1 MVLAAA
7 GEARGGRA
15 PTAAE
20 RALVAEAR
28 GRLAASVAVVEV
40 RPKELYPREAVRAL
54 VEDLG
59 LGRARDPAAMGY
71 RPCRASI
78 AERILLTKRKM
89 EQVKESLVRPTTN
102 VPQTTPSSATAIFQD
117 GASKS
122 TAELTR
128 NLSAAG
134 SFPASTPTPVT
145 MSSSIL
151 KQSRPNE
158 TPAGVSSSQS
168 ANLPSIVSLPPV
180 GSANIEVEKAVNCP
194 NFRQSGATIGQ
205 TNKSAHFTAT
215 RSSQSRVQSSTAG
228 KSHEKKAPSAQPV
241 NRNIAIGDHVPPG
254 AAAFFQQEP
263 CFSNHNTIV
272 KNVQLVLHQPA
283 NHPSWTVP
291 STEYMHARLDCQ
303 ICKTFITDV
312 ESLLVCDACE
322 RGVHLKCLKQDGNE
336 GLSIVDWYC
345 PTCVTY
351 SKGKPLPPKYGKVT
365 RTIVTSKARG
375 VTSQRAPGNPRTKDS
390 EEVAG
395 NGSFIKHNSSEPGRS
410 VRNSDMLA
418 LDTASS
424 KTQSASASE
433 YQKENTKHTDT
444 LFKQKEGHGPPS
456 RSLVTKTMESSSQIE
471 SSGGST
477 YSAAGNLSEQSHKQR
492 EIIELLPC
500 AVNSVNDSTLQTTA
514 IFDGGNS
521 EHSFIDSSEMCG
533 IEGNSD
539 QLLNKD
545 EQTTSS
551 SITPADQTHQED
563 VAADIGI
570 GCPQDDETTE
580 VNAMSE
586 HNNVYL
592 VKSNMDLCA
601 KHEVMA
607 GPKSEALGY
616 SSDLGDVDWVGD
628 ALKVVGNITYYNSC
642 IVDGITYNLQDHILI
657 GSKDGKSAPSKL
669 QSLWEEHDSQSKLA
683 MVNTYFFASDI
694 PESATKPCSPEENE
708 VYASN
713 DQRTVMVSSICGS
726 CDVLHVDKFREETNR
741 RNQVVSSD
749 SKLHPIFFGRWKYD
763 ECTGNFVSVDS
774 SMGF

>member
-1 MVLAAA
+1 M
-7 GEARGGRA
+7 
-15 PTAAE
+15 
-20 RALVAEAR
+20 
-28 GRLAASVAVVEV
+28 
-40 RPKELYPREAVRAL
+40 
-54 VEDLG
+54 D
-59 LGRARDPAAMGY
+59 Y
-71 RPCRASI
+71 RPRRASI

-122 TAELTR
+122 AAGW

-158 TPAGVSSSQS
+158 TPAGVSSSKS
-168 ANLPSIVSLPPV
+168 
-180 GSANIEVEKAVNCP
+180 
-194 NFRQSGATIGQ
+194 ATIGQ
-205 TNKSAHFTAT
+205 ANKSAHLTAT
-215 RSSQSRVQSSTAG
+215 RSSQSTVQSSSAG

-241 NRNIAIGDHVPPG
+241 NRNIVIGDHVPPG
-254 AAAFFQQEP
+254 AAAFIQQEP
-263 CFSNHNTIV
+263 CFSKHNAIA

-291 STEYMHARLDCQ
+291 STEYMHARVDCQ

-322 RGVHLKCLKQDGNE
+322 RGVHLKCLQQDGNE
-336 GLSIVDWYC
+336 GLSIADWYC
-345 PTCVTY
+345 PTCVVY

-365 RTIVTSKARG
+365 RTIVASKARG
-375 VTSQRAPGNPRTKDS
+375 VTLQRASENPRTKDES
-390 EEVAG
+390 EKV
-395 NGSFIKHNSSEPGRS
+395 
-410 VRNSDMLA
+410 
-418 LDTASS
+418 
-424 KTQSASASE
+424 
-433 YQKENTKHTDT
+433 
-444 LFKQKEGHGPPS
+444 EGHGPPS

-492 EIIELLPC
+492 ETIELLPC
-500 AVNSVNDSTLQTTA
+500 AVNSVNDSTLQATA
-514 IFDGGNS
+514 ISDGGNS
-521 EHSFIDSSEMCG
+521 DHSFIDSSEMCG

-545 EQTTSS
+545 EQRTSS
-551 SITPADQTHQED
+551 DRTPADQKHQED

-592 VKSNMDLCA
+592 VTSNMDLCA

-607 GPKSEALGY
+607 GPKSEAVGY

-694 PESATKPCSPEENE
+694 PESATKPSSPEENE

-713 DQRTVMVSSICGS
+713 NQKTVMVSSICGP

-741 RNQVVSSD
+741 RN
-749 SKLHPIFFGRWKYD
+749 
-763 ECTGNFVSVDS
+763 
-774 SMGF
+774 

>member
-1 MVLAAA
+1 MGCGRKRPRGGGELGRVAEIVMVLAVA
-7 GEARGGRA
+7 GEVRGGRA

-28 GRLAASVAVVEV
+28 GRLAASVAAVEV
-40 RPKELYPREAVRAL
+40 RPKELYPREAVRTL

-59 LGRARDPAAMGY
+59 LGRARDPAAMDY
-71 RPCRASI
+71 RPRRASI

-122 TAELTR
+122 AAGW

-158 TPAGVSSSQS
+158 TPAGVSSSKS
-168 ANLPSIVSLPPV
+168 GNLPSIVSLPLV

-194 NFRQSGATIGQ
+194 NFRQRGATIGQ
-205 TNKSAHFTAT
+205 TNKSAHLTAT
-215 RSSQSRVQSSTAG
+215 RSSQSTVQSSSAG

-241 NRNIAIGDHVPPG
+241 NRNIVIGDHVPPG
-254 AAAFFQQEP
+254 AAAFIQQEP
-263 CFSNHNTIV
+263 CFSKHNAIA

-291 STEYMHARLDCQ
+291 STEYMHARVDCQ

-322 RGVHLKCLKQDGNE
+322 RGVHLKCLQQDGNE
-336 GLSIVDWYC
+336 GLSIADWYC
-345 PTCVTY
+345 PTCVAY

-365 RTIVTSKARG
+365 RTIVASKARG
-375 VTSQRAPGNPRTKDS
+375 VTLQRASENPRTKDES
-390 EEVAG
+390 EKVAG
-395 NGSFIKHNSSEPGRS
+395 NGSFIKQNSSEPGRS

-418 LDTASS
+418 LDTVSS
-424 KTQSASASE
+424 KAQLGSASE
-433 YQKENTKHTDT
+433 FQKENTKHTDT
-444 LFKQKEGHGPPS
+444 LSKQKEGHGPPS

-492 EIIELLPC
+492 ETIELLPC
-500 AVNSVNDSTLQTTA
+500 AVNSVNDSTLQATA
-514 IFDGGNS
+514 ISDGGNS
-521 EHSFIDSSEMCG
+521 DHSFIDSSEMCG

-545 EQTTSS
+545 EQRTSS
-551 SITPADQTHQED
+551 GRTPADQKHQED

-592 VKSNMDLCA
+592 VTSNMDLCA

-607 GPKSEALGY
+607 GPKSEAVGY

-669 QSLWEEHDSQSKLA
+669 QLLWEEHDSQSKLA

-694 PESATKPCSPEENE
+694 PESATKPSSPEENE

-713 DQRTVMVSSICGS
+713 NQKTVMVSSICGP
-726 CDVLHVDKFREETNR
+726 CDVLHVDK
-741 RNQVVSSD
+741 
-749 SKLHPIFFGRWKYD
+749 WKYD
-763 ECTGNFVSVDS
+763 ESTGSFVSVDS

>member
-1 MVLAAA
+1 MGSGRKRPRGGGELGRVAEIVMVLAAA

-28 GRLAASVAVVEV
+28 GRLAASVAAVEV
-40 RPKELYPREAVRAL
+40 RPNELYPREAVRAL

-71 RPCRASI
+71 HPRRASI

-102 VPQTTPSSATAIFQD
+102 VPQTTLSSATAIFQD

-122 TAELTR
+122 AAGW

-134 SFPASTPTPVT
+134 SFPASTSTPVT

-158 TPAGVSSSQS
+158 TPAGVSSSKS
-168 ANLPSIVSLPPV
+168 
-180 GSANIEVEKAVNCP
+180 
-194 NFRQSGATIGQ
+194 ATIGQ

-215 RSSQSRVQSSTAG
+215 RSSQSTVQSSSAG
-228 KSHEKKAPSAQPV
+228 KSREKKAPSAQPV
-241 NRNIAIGDHVPPG
+241 NRNIVIGDHVPPG
-254 AAAFFQQEP
+254 AAGFVQQEP
-263 CFSNHNTIV
+263 SFSNHNAIA
-272 KNVQLVLHQPA
+272 KNVQLVLHQPT

-291 STEYMHARLDCQ
+291 STEYMHARVDCQ

-322 RGVHLKCLKQDGNE
+322 RGVHLKCLQQDGNE
-336 GLSIVDWYC
+336 DLSIADWYC
-345 PTCVTY
+345 PTCVAY

-365 RTIVTSKARG
+365 RTVVASKARG
-375 VTSQRAPGNPRTKDS
+375 VTLQRASENPRTKDDS
-390 EEVAG
+390 EKVAG
-395 NGSFIKHNSSEPGRS
+395 NGSFIKQNSSEPGRS
-410 VRNSDMLA
+410 VCNSDMLG

-424 KTQSASASE
+424 KAQLVSASE

-444 LFKQKEGHGPPS
+444 LSKQKEGHGPPS

-471 SSGGST
+471 SSEGST

-492 EIIELLPC
+492 ETIELLPC

-514 IFDGGNS
+514 ISDGGNS

-533 IEGNSD
+533 IEENSD

-551 SITPADQTHQED
+551 DRTPADQTHQED

-570 GCPQDDETTE
+570 GRPQDDETTE

-592 VKSNMDLCA
+592 VTSNMDLCA

-607 GPKSEALGY
+607 GPKSEAVGY

-642 IVDGITYNLQDHILI
+642 IVDGITYNLKDHILI

-683 MVNTYFFASDI
+683 MVNTYLFASDI

-713 DQRTVMVSSICGS
+713 NQKTVMISSICGP

-749 SKLHPIFFGRWKYD
+749 SKLYPIFFGRWKY
-763 ECTGNFVSVDS
+763 ECTGSFVSVDS
-774 SMGF
+774 SMGS

>member
-20 RALVAEAR
+20 RALVVEAR
-28 GRLAASVAVVEV
+28 GRLAASVAAVEV

-71 RPCRASI
+71 RPRRASI

-89 EQVKESLVRPTTN
+89 EQVKESLVCPTTN

-122 TAELTR
+122 AAGW

-134 SFPASTPTPVT
+134 SFPASTPVT

-158 TPAGVSSSQS
+158 TPAGVSSSKS
-168 ANLPSIVSLPPV
+168 
-180 GSANIEVEKAVNCP
+180 
-194 NFRQSGATIGQ
+194 ATIGQ

-215 RSSQSRVQSSTAG
+215 RSSQSTVQSFSAG
-228 KSHEKKAPSAQPV
+228 KSREKKAPSAQPV
-241 NRNIAIGDHVPPG
+241 NRNIVIGDHVPPG
-254 AAAFFQQEP
+254 AAAFVQQEP
-263 CFSNHNTIV
+263 SFSNHNAIA
-272 KNVQLVLHQPA
+272 KNVQLVLHQPT

-291 STEYMHARLDCQ
+291 STEYMHARVDCQ

-322 RGVHLKCLKQDGNE
+322 RGVHLKCLQQDGNE
-336 GLSIVDWYC
+336 DLSIADWYC
-345 PTCVTY
+345 PTCVAY

-365 RTIVTSKARG
+365 RTVVASKARG
-375 VTSQRAPGNPRTKDS
+375 VTLQRASENPCTKDDS
-390 EEVAG
+390 EKVAG
-395 NGSFIKHNSSEPGRS
+395 NGSFIKQNSSEPGRS
-410 VRNSDMLA
+410 VRNSDMSALDTVSSKA
-418 LDTASS
+418 QLDTAS
-424 KTQSASASE
+424 E
-433 YQKENTKHTDT
+433 FQKENTKHTDT
-444 LFKQKEGHGPPS
+444 LSKQKEGHGPPS

-471 SSGGST
+471 SSGAST
-477 YSAAGNLSEQSHKQR
+477 YSAAGNLSEQSHKQS
-492 EIIELLPC
+492 ETIELLPC

-514 IFDGGNS
+514 ISDGGNS
-521 EHSFIDSSEMCG
+521 NHSFIDSSEMCG

-551 SITPADQTHQED
+551 SRAPADQTHHEY
-563 VAADIGI
+563 VATDIGI
-570 GCPQDDETTE
+570 GYPQGDETTE
-580 VNAMSE
+580 VHAMSE
-586 HNNVYL
+586 HKNVYL
-592 VKSNMDLCA
+592 VTSNRDLCA
-601 KHEVMA
+601 KHEVM
-607 GPKSEALGY
+607 GDPRSEAVGHG
-616 SSDLGDVDWVGD
+616 SGLGDVDWVGD
-628 ALKVVGNITYYNSC
+628 ALKVVGNLTYYNSC
-642 IVDGITYNLQDHILI
+642 IVDGITYNLHDHILI
-657 GSKDGKSAPSKL
+657 SSKHGKSAPSKL
-669 QSLWEEHDSQSKLA
+669 QSLWEEHDSHSKLA

-694 PESATKPCSPEENE
+694 PESVNKPCSAEENE

-713 DQRTVMVSSICGS
+713 NQRTVMVSSICGP
-726 CDVLHVDKFREETNR
+726 CDVLHVDKFREETDR

-763 ECTGNFVSVDS
+763 ECTGSFVSVDS